1 MIISFKFFDKEEW
14 SVHATLLTVIIL
26 IIYRAGIKN
35 IMQLKLLVLAS
46 LIAMIQGELLP
57 KLIFTFFLC
66 LLVWNNK
73 DFLLGTTL
81 SLIAAIVTYYI
92 PLNNIITNTINNNT
106 ILKYITFAF
115 IALWF
120 ILIIK
125 MII

>member
-14 SVHATLLTVIIL
+14 SVHATLLTIIIL

-66 LLVWNNK
+66 LLVWNKNE
-73 DFLLGTTL
+73 FILGTIL
-81 SLIAAIVTYYI
+81 SLIASIVTYYI
-92 PLNNIITNTINNNT
+92 PSNNIITNTINNNK
-106 ILKYITFAF
+106 ILKYITFIC
-115 IALWF
+115 IAIWF
-120 ILIIK
+120 VLIIK